1 MPLSQ
6 PVERESIHVRR
17 VECRGYRRKDGL
29 WDIEGHMTDVKT
41 YDFENTERGWVE
53 AGTPV
58 HEMWVRITVDD
69 QFLVHDAEAST
80 EYAPFQICPQAAPSM
95 EQVKGMRIGAGWQ
108 REIHRRI
115 GGTLGCT
122 HLRELLGPI
131 ATTAVQTIVPIKSRE
146 ADEKTQPAA
155 GKRPS
160 FIGTCH
166 AYAPNSPVVKRLWP
180 KHYRE
185 TGTGES

>member
-1 MPLSQ
+1 MPLSTA
-6 PVERESIHVRR
+6 VEREPIHERR

-41 YDFENTERGWVE
+41 YDFHNTERGHVE

-69 QFLVHDAEAST
+69 DLLIHDAEAST
-80 EYAPFQICPQAAPSM
+80 EYAPFGICPQAAPAM
-95 EQVKGMRIGAGWQ
+95 KNIKGIRIGSGWR
-108 REIHRRI
+108 REMNKRV

-131 ATTAVQTIVPIKSRE
+131 ATTAYQTIIPIKARE
-146 ADEKTQPAA
+146 NRSPPR
-155 GKRPS
+155 KRPAI
-160 FIGTCH
+160 IGSCH
-166 AYAPNSPVVKRLWP
+166 AYAPDSPVVKRMWP
-180 KHYRE
+180 DHYRAS
-185 TGTGES
+185 GDGEK